1 MGSKLIILPL
11 VIVSILLEKKQAAS
25 LALGGCN
32 EKNNPFGKENPGLY
46 GMQNCFDMWEKLFSI
61 DSYYFSQCCC
71 LERCSISLELNKYLQ
86 MHKVWALKELNI
98 SEMRLFVLKLWSN
111 NICPCV
117 LNSALFINSF
127 GDSWSN
133 IRVEIWDIFW
143 KANTFSQ
150 SVTVMSPLSHSQ
162 RLHWDIFVFITHA
175 LTSSKG
181 WKPELN
187 LWGRYDLENT
197 HTISILVWSDI
208 L

>member
-71 LERCSISLELNKYLQ
+71 LERCSISLELNQYLQ

-143 KANTFSQ
+143 KANTFSPVCYSHVSFKSF
-150 SVTVMSPLSHSQ
+150 SVTALRHICVYYSCSDLEQ
-162 RLHWDIFVFITHA
+162 RLKTR
-175 LTSSKG
+175 T
-181 WKPELN
+181 ELV
-187 LWGRYDLENT
+187 R
-197 HTISILVWSDI
+197 
-208 L
+208 